1 MKNKLDYSLQQMLS
15 KYKNEINGETI
26 YCGLSAGADSTCLF
40 SLLNK
45 KKDVFNF
52 KIKAVFFS
60 HGNSPIAV
68 KEDTMLSVCKK
79 LCKEHNVELII
90 VPLDLK
96 IINNQ
101 GWESSGRIMRQNFY
115 TQEQAKF
122 VFLGHH
128 EDDQNETTM
137 TQLLRGGAG
146 RGACGMKEAE
156 GIYYRPFLSHKK
168 QEIYD
173 FLIENN
179 IQWVEDPTNKNTD
192 FTRNFW
198 RNEGLPTIEKHYPDY
213 SKKLNNF
220 RSQLSELHQLAY
232 DMALEDGLQ
241 DFISGDFCISTKEL
255 SDIRIKNLIK
265 HYFQYQKI
273 NLTDNQYQE
282 FLKSYKNNFVR
293 EIGNET
299 SKLFLYSSIL
309 SNALSL
315 LPQPK
320 EKNKKKNSLKP

>member
-1 MKNKLDYSLQQMLS
+1 MRNKLDFSLQQMLTQ
-15 KYKNEINGETI
+15 YKEQISGEVV

-45 KKDVFNF
+45 KKDIFNF
-52 KIKAVFFS
+52 TLKAVFFS

-68 KEDTMLSVCKK
+68 KEDKMLEVCQK
-79 LCKEHNVELII
+79 LCDTNNIELIV

-96 IINNQ
+96 VINNQ

-115 TQEQAKF
+115 SKVDAKF

-146 RGACGMKEAE
+146 RGTCGMKEVE
-156 GIYYRPFLSHKK
+156 GIYYRPFLSHRKL
-168 QEIYD
+168 EIYEY
-173 FLIENN
+173 LNHNN
-179 IQWVEDPTNKNTD
+179 IEWVEDPTNTNTD

-198 RNEGLPTIEKHYPDY
+198 RNKGLPVIEEHYPEY
-213 SKKLNNF
+213 SKKLSNF
-220 RSQLSELHQLAY
+220 RNQLSELHQLAY
-232 DMALEDGLQ
+232 DMALEDGLSE
-241 DFISGDFCISTKEL
+241 FISGDFCRSVKDL
-255 SDIRIKNLIK
+255 SEVRLKNLIK

-273 NLTDNQYQE
+273 NLTDRNYQE

-293 EIGNET
+293 EIGNDEH
-299 SKLFLYSSIL
+299 KFYLFSNIL
-309 SNALSL
+309 SNTTNL
-315 LPQPK
+315 LPAPK
-320 EKNKKKNSLKP
+320 EKKVKSQPKI